1 MCDRRKH
8 SQNYIGIA
16 RRKNM
21 VKVELSAEMDAED
34 YAVGG
39 RKILKDFLAGCSK
52 YDLRL
57 DNKPVVIND

>member
-1 MCDRRKH
+1 
-8 SQNYIGIA
+8 
-16 RRKNM
+16 M
-21 VKVELSAEMDAED
+21 VKVELVAEMDAED